1 MGDGRPD
8 RDLYERVRNEVQQEF
23 AHLHREKDMKDD
35 YAAFTKVK
43 TKEEARTVRA
53 GLRGELLFC
62 FLFIGL
68 AGLAIA
74 YLW

>member
-8 RDLYERVRNEVQQEF
+8 RDLYERERPGVQQEL
-23 AHLHREKDMKDD
+23 AHHYRDKDMKDD
-35 YAAFTKVK
+35 YVAFTKVK
-43 TKEEARTVRA
+43 TKEEACTVRA

>member
-1 MGDGRPD
+1 
-8 RDLYERVRNEVQQEF
+8 
-23 AHLHREKDMKDD
+23 MKDD